1 MQEAGCT
8 ASSLVAVLL
17 DGPDR
22 SLPAVVRTSVSVHY
36 ETGLEELPVLCVCT
50 PGAVLLPNV
59 VVVDT
64 LPAPGPLRVSARGLS
79 AGTVTWRVR
88 RWFAP
93 PRPTGLVPPLD
104 LPPFPMPAPVGYD
117 VPLPGPSYDGLV
129 AAALVGAGPGL
140 TPAGDDVLAGALV
153 TAHATD
159 DPRLPSWRAATRAA
173 LAARRTT
180 AVSRGLLRHA
190 LDGWATPELAAYL
203 TALCSGDPLEGSRQR
218 LLGVGSSS
226 GAALIAGVHH
236 TLSTRLR
243 QGAA

>member
-1 MQEAGCT
+1 MHQAGCT

-22 SLPAVVRTSVSVHY
+22 SLSPVVRTSVSVHY
-36 ETGLEELPVLCVCT
+36 ETGLEELPVLCVAT
-50 PGAVLLPNV
+50 SGAVLLPNT

-64 LPAPGPLRVSARGLS
+64 LPVPGPLRVRSRGLS

-93 PRPTGLVPPLD
+93 PRPTGLVPPLVLPD
-104 LPPFPMPAPVGYD
+104 LPVPVPVRCD
-117 VPLPGPSYDGLV
+117 VPLPGPSYDALV
-129 AAALVGAGPGL
+129 PAALVGAGPGL

-153 TAHATD
+153 TAHATG
-159 DPRLPSWRAATRAA
+159 DPRLPSWRAATRTA
-173 LAARRTT
+173 LVSRRTT

-203 TALCSGDPLEGSRQR
+203 TALCSGDPLEDPRQR